1 MKSTVS
7 IAMCTYNGASFLRQ
21 QLNSLVNQSRR
32 PDEIIICDDCSQ
44 DQSVEIA
51 QNFANQHPDITIRV
65 IQNPQNLGYVNNFEK
80 AISLCT
86 QDIIFLCD
94 QDDLWQPEKIE
105 NMVSVFDAEPSVGLV
120 LHDFCRIDEVNQL
133 FPCAEDTY
141 GPQNLIAAQLPQEIK
156 NNSIDVFM
164 QPYPRAWCGCMMAYR
179 RSFNDVV
186 LPIFPGKGHDD
197 WILKILAPITE
208 TRFLASP
215 LVHYRMHQQNT
226 NRRDL
231 EKRTLAYLWGRF
243 VKKASL
249 AIKGHTKSNFYRQT
263 LNKLSQSGYP
273 IRYPE
278 ILRCYRKYVRGPW
291 KI

>member
-1 MKSTVS
+1 MSTVS
-7 IAMCTYNGASFLRQ
+7 IAMCTYNGAGFLQQ
-21 QLNSLVNQSRR
+21 QLDSLATQTRR

-65 IQNPQNLGYVNNFEK
+65 IQNPQNLGYVKNFEK

-105 NMVSVFDAEPSVGLV
+105 NMVSVFDAEQDVGLI
-120 LHDFCRIDEVNQL
+120 LHDFCWIDELNQPYL
-133 FPCAEDTY
+133 GPIDTY
-141 GPQNLIAAQLPQEIK
+141 GPQKLSAAQLPQEIK

-164 QPYPRAWCGCMMAYR
+164 RPYPRAWCGCMMAYR

-186 LPIFPGKGHDD
+186 MPIFPGKGHDD
-197 WILKILAPITE
+197 WILKVLAPITE

-243 VKKASL
+243 AKKTTLVLKGYTKRGFYKQILARLFKVKKQVRYEAL
-249 AIKGHTKSNFYRQT
+249 
-263 LNKLSQSGYP
+263 LSQYR
-273 IRYPE
+273 RYADK
-278 ILRCYRKYVRGPW
+278 L
-291 KI
+291 

>member
-1 MKSTVS
+1 
-7 IAMCTYNGASFLRQ
+7 MCTYNGAGFLLQ
-21 QLNSLVNQSRR
+21 QLDSLATQTRR

-51 QNFANQHPDITIRV
+51 QDFANQHPDITIRV
-65 IQNPQNLGYVNNFEK
+65 IQNPQNLGYVKNFEK

-105 NMVSVFDAEPSVGLV
+105 NMVSVFDAEQDVGLV
-120 LHDFCRIDEVNQL
+120 LHDFCWIDERNQ
-133 FPCAEDTY
+133 PYPGPIDTY
-141 GPQNLIAAQLPQEIK
+141 GPQKLSAAQLPQEIK

-215 LVHYRMHQQNT
+215 LVHYRMHQRNT

-243 VKKASL
+243 VKKTTL
-249 AIKGHTKSNFYRQT
+249 VLKGHTKRGFYKAILLRLERFAT
-263 LNKLSQSGYP
+263 G
-273 IRYPE
+273 IRHQALIEQYTRYARHSP
-278 ILRCYRKYVRGPW
+278 VRLPT
-291 KI
+291 KSKTD

>member
-1 MKSTVS
+1 MSTVS
-7 IAMCTYNGASFLRQ
+7 IAMCTYNGAGFLQQ
-21 QLNSLVNQSRR
+21 QLDSLATQTRR

-65 IQNPQNLGYVNNFEK
+65 IQNPQNLGYVKNFEK

-105 NMVSVFDAEPSVGLV
+105 NMVSVFDAEQDVGLV
-120 LHDFCRIDEVNQL
+120 LHDFCWIDESNQ
-133 FPCAEDTY
+133 PYPGPIDTY
-141 GPQNLIAAQLPQEIK
+141 GPQKLSAAQLPQEIK

-197 WILKILAPITE
+197 WILKVLAPITE

-231 EKRTLAYLWGRF
+231 EKRTLVYLWGRF
-243 VKKASL
+243 VKKTTLVLKGYTKRGFYKQIL
-249 AIKGHTKSNFYRQT
+249 ARLSKVKKQVRYEALLRQYRRYAD
-263 LNKLSQSGYP
+263 KL
-273 IRYPE
+273 
-278 ILRCYRKYVRGPW
+278 
-291 KI
+291 

>member
-1 MKSTVS
+1 MSTVS
-7 IAMCTYNGASFLRQ
+7 IAMCTYNGAGFLQQ
-21 QLNSLVNQSRR
+21 QLDSLVNQTRK
-32 PDEIIICDDCSQ
+32 PDEIIICDDCSK

-51 QNFANQHPDITIRV
+51 QNFAKQHPDITIRV
-65 IQNPQNLGYVNNFEK
+65 VQNPQNLGYVKNFEK

-105 NMVSVFDAEPSVGLV
+105 NMVAVFDAEPAVGLV
-120 LHDFCRIDEVNQL
+120 LHDFCWIDERNQ
-133 FPCAEDTY
+133 PYPGPIDTY
-141 GPQNLIAAQLPQEIK
+141 GPQKLSAAQLPQEIK
-156 NNSIDVFM
+156 DNSINVFM

-179 RSFNDVV
+179 RSFNEVV

-197 WILKILAPITE
+197 WILKVLAPITE

-243 VKKASL
+243 VKKTTL
-249 AIKGHTKSNFYRQT
+249 VLKGYTKRGFYRQILSRLT
-263 LNKLSQSGYP
+263 KVKKQVRYKALLSQYR
-273 IRYPE
+273 RYADK
-278 ILRCYRKYVRGPW
+278 L
-291 KI
+291 